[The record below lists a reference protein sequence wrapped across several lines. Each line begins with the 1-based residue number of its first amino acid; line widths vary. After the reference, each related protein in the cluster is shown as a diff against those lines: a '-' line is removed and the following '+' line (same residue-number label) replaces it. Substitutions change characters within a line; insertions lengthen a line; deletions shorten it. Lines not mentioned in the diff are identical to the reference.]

1 MPTVLSKSRKA
12 PAQTKLC
19 LHCNH
24 TKPIAQFY
32 ANRGWVEQ
40 NQKDVW
46 CKSCVSKCM
55 TKDAMREYFFEN
67 NREFTDDLWANACK
81 KAEQQCAKKTV
92 YQKANE
98 ERKQVLLE
106 QVACSI
112 IPGIMQMTQN
122 YKYID
127 NTQDTHTNTYE
138 QAKENGKVIDN
149 TPAEDT
155 KRKADPNV
163 KTYSHEFNGNFKPVE
178 LEYLEDYYK
187 QLGEGFNLSDVSLR
201 DNAKKLAKASLL
213 VDKVQND
220 YMAGKCQLQ
229 DVKDAI
235 AQYDLLLKTGNFAAC
250 KRKPEEKQEETSFSE
265 ITKYC
270 ETHGHPCTKKIEWP
284 KDVVDQTLDALQYIA
299 VAIND
304 TLSDEVGDSK

>member
-1 MPTVLSKSRKA
+1 MPTVLSKSRKP

-19 LHCNH
+19 LHCNY

-46 CKSCVSKCM
+46 CKSCVAKCN
-55 TKDAMREYFFEN
+55 TKDLMREYFFEN
-67 NREFTDDLWANACK
+67 NREFTEDLWNNACK

-92 YQKANE
+92 YQKASE
-98 ERKQVLLE
+98 DRKKVLLE

-112 IPGIMQMTQN
+112 IPSLMQMTQN
-122 YKYID
+122 YKYVD
-127 NTQDTHTNTYE
+127 NTQDVHTNSYT
-138 QAKENGKVIDN
+138 QAKENGKVVDI
-149 TPAEDT
+149 TS
-155 KRKADPNV
+155 KDPNV

-178 LEYLEDYYK
+178 LEYLEDYYR
-187 QLGEGFNLSDVSLR
+187 QLGEGFVLSDVSLR

-235 AQYDLLLKTGNFAAC
+235 AQYDLLMKTGNFAAC

-270 ETHGHPCTKKIEWP
+270 ETNGHPCVKKIDWP
-284 KDVVDQTLDALQYIA
+284 KDVVDQTLEALRYIA
-299 VAIND
+299 IAV
-304 TLSDEVGDSK
+304 SGDEGDVE